1 MLSLDGIG
9 NANKYYAIASP
20 LLMLSKCSLALMRNV
35 AIELVRMSVLFMVI
49 FNAISLLDTWPMS
62 TLLSLSSS
70 CFLSFGPVKLCGEDE
85 FDDNKRELFA
95 EEGIR
100 LTAFWTF

>member
-1 MLSLDGIG
+1 MLSLVGVE
-9 NANKYYAIASP
+9 NANNYYAIASP

-62 TLLSLSSS
+62 TLLSLSSN
-70 CFLSFGPVKLCGEDE
+70 CFLSLEPVKLCGEDE

-100 LTAFWTF
+100 LTAF